1 MSLRLTILG
10 CHSATPRSLAQPSA
24 QYLEINGEHLL
35 IDCAEGTQM
44 QLRKFGVRFS
54 RIRHVFISHLHGDH
68 FYGLIGLIST
78 FSLLNR
84 QNELHVYGPKGLKEI
99 IQLQLKLTKSWIEYP
114 LHFHVLDSDKSELIF
129 ESDKIEV
136 HTIPLRHRIYT
147 NGFLFR
153 EKPAPRKLDMKAVSR
168 HPEIDICDYQNLKD
182 GKDFKDS
189 NGTVVRNEALTFDPA
204 PSLSYAYCS
213 DTTYFEEVAK
223 IIENVDLLY
232 HESTFLEQHADLAET
247 TRHSTAAQ
255 AAQIASLAGAKK
267 LILGHFSSRY
277 KDVNLF
283 LEEAKRHFFNCDLC
297 KAGKVYEL
305 ENRYAGNT

>member
-10 CHSATPRSLAQPSA
+10 CHSATPRSMAHPSA

-44 QLRKFGVRFS
+44 QLRKFGVKFS
-54 RIRHVFISHLHGDH
+54 RIKHVFISHLHGDH

-84 QNELHVYGPKGLKEI
+84 QNELHVYGPSGLKEI
-99 IQLQLKLTKSWIEYP
+99 IQLQLKLSKSWIDYP
-114 LHFHVLDSDKSELIF
+114 LHFHELNSDSSELILDS
-129 ESDKIEV
+129 EKIEV
-136 HTIPLRHRIYT
+136 RTVPLRHRIYT

-153 EKPAPRKLDMKAVSR
+153 EKPALRKLNMEVISK

-182 GKDFKDS
+182 GRDFTDTH
-189 NGTVVRNEALTFDPA
+189 GTVLANSELTIDP
-204 PSLSYAYCS
+204 PSPLSYAYCS
-213 DTTYFEEVAK
+213 DTTYSEAVAK
-223 IIENVDLLY
+223 MIQNVDLLY
-232 HESTFLEQHADLAET
+232 HESTFLEQHVDLAET

-255 AAQIASLAGAKK
+255 AAQIASMAGAKK

-283 LEEAKRHFFNCDLC
+283 LQEAQQHFADCELC
-297 KAGKVYEL
+297 EAGKVFEVD
-305 ENRYAGNT
+305 NQ